1 MFLGGDQ
8 SSWRGSGVVRL
19 ALIWSGGT
27 WGGACLNPS
36 SHVCPFLPFPHW
48 QPCPPAWLGAWPP
61 GTGPGTA
68 ADGFLFLPG
77 VAGAGSSF
85 PSPQLPSR
93 PLIHRQTHTV
103 SLSPRS

>member
-61 GTGPGTA
+61 GTGPGTRRRR
-68 ADGFLFLPG
+68 
-77 VAGAGSSF
+77 F
-85 PSPQLPSR
+85 PVSPRCRWSRLQLPL
-93 PLIHRQTHTV
+93 PPAPI
-103 SLSPRS
+103 

>member
-19 ALIWSGGT
+19 ALIRSGGT
-27 WGGACLNPS
+27 WGGLASTHIATCAPS
-36 SHVCPFLPFPHW
+36 CPSPTGSPAR
-48 QPCPPAWLGAWPP
+48 QPGLVP
-61 GTGPGTA
+61 GPLALAPGPA

-103 SLSPRS
+103 SLSPRF